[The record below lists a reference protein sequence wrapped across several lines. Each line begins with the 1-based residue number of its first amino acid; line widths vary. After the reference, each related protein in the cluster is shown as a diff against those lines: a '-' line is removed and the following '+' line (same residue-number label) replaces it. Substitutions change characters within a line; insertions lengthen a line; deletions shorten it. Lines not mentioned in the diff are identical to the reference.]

1 MKKSL
6 SLIILTLLFAHT
18 AEAQKRKRPPARR
31 PAAREAPKPVGARI
45 IGTTVTV
52 ITKNDDRIT
61 GTLLDLTA
69 YSVKLRADNLE
80 SVHALD
86 TLASISFGSAAGQ
99 GPRHASSSQT
109 PQPNFVKDAQGVL
122 NLFQSI
128 TNKTRTGTDYLD
140 YGGQLTELRREAE
153 RFVSRH
159 SASENAAETRLVS
172 LLSSALTDFTWAR
185 TIWTF
190 KFSRTGTGLV
200 AESDSPVI
208 ADALE
213 IYPELRQSAAS
224 QDRFVVDRLVAG
236 LWKRAGEKVDRAR
249 LLVQ

>member
-1 MKKSL
+1 MKKIA
-6 SLIILTLLFAHT
+6 SLIILTLLTAQS
-18 AEAQKRKRPPARR
+18 AEAQRRKKPPVRR
-31 PAAREAPKPVGARI
+31 PAVREAPKPVGARI

-52 ITKNDDRIT
+52 VTKNDDRIT

-86 TLASISFGSAAGQ
+86 TLASISFGSTAAQGQ
-99 GPRHASSSQT
+99 RNASQP
-109 PQPNFVKDAQGVL
+109 PQPNFVKDAQDVL

-128 TNKTRTGTDYLD
+128 TSKTRTGTDYLE
-140 YGGQLTELRREAE
+140 YGGQLTELRRQTE

-159 SASENAAETRLVS
+159 SASENATETRLVS
-172 LLSSALTDFTWAR
+172 LLSAALTDFTWAR

-200 AESDSPVI
+200 AENDSPVVG
-208 ADALE
+208 DALE
-213 IYPELRQSAAS
+213 MYPDLRQSAAS
-224 QDRFVVDRLVAG
+224 QDRFLVDKLVAG
-236 LWKRAGEKVDRAR
+236 IWKRAGDKVDRAR